1 MWCLRVSVLIW
12 QRRSCLIS
20 LVRWGLV
27 RRGSGVMA
35 LMSWYLQFCGVTVT
49 KVSQSQTYESFN
61 QQVFFNEKCVVG
73 YHQPIHAHHHLRS
86 TRLII
91 YGSRVKV
98 KESLLNKC
106 QLHIFPNFYSSLFFK
121 YHNKY
126 RHTMKILKSLHPQ
139 LMVSVSEC
147 RE

>member
-1 MWCLRVSVLIW
+1 MRVGETRVRGDGADVMVPSILWRHGDQSVSV
-12 QRRSCLIS
+12 S
-20 LVRWGLV
+20 LW
-27 RRGSGVMA
+27 
-35 LMSWYLQFCGVTVT
+35 
-49 KVSQSQTYESFN
+49 TYESFN